1 MHFLSR
7 AIIADAVILDVRY
20 CRSDPGV
27 EEAGRRVTV
36 KGTEV
41 ARLQRY
47 LREKFGTDRLIL
59 GPQVR
64 KDGSV
69 EVSLGGEFIGI
80 IYRDEED
87 GEVSYAFHMA
97 IMEMDLPPG

>member
-1 MHFLSR
+1 M
-7 AIIADAVILDVRY
+7 
-20 CRSDPGV
+20 
-27 EEAGRRVTV
+27 
-36 KGTEV
+36 

-47 LREKFGTDRLIL
+47 LRETFGSDRIVL
-59 GPQVR
+59 GPKPR

-69 EVSLGGEFIGI
+69 EVSLGGEFIGV

-97 IMEMDLPPG
+97 IMEEDLPTVAGL

>member
-1 MHFLSR
+1 MIRQTGGTFWSIR
-7 AIIADAVILDVRY
+7 TI
-20 CRSDPGV
+20 RSAEAEDGGV
-27 EEAGRRVTV
+27 SKSEM
-36 KGTEV
+36 
-41 ARLQRY
+41 ARLQKY
-47 LREKFGTDRLIL
+47 LRDKFGTERIVL
-59 GPQVR
+59 GPKAR

-97 IMEMDLPPG
+97 IMEMDLPTLAGL